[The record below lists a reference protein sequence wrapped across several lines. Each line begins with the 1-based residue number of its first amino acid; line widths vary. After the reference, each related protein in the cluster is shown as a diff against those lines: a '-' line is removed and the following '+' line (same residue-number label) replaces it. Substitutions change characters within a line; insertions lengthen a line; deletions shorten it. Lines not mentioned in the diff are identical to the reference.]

1 MLRSA
6 GGACRALLG
15 ASGSL
20 DIASTSVNGRVVAY
34 AAMQQLVHSM
44 LNRKWLLQQSHG
56 PQRAASSTTSSA
68 AAQPQAGVSPAPEN
82 AAMAPP
88 NITLHDSA
96 VKVSRC
102 RRLGSSDLVARP
114 CTGMRTSTL
123 KRRLCSRPSCVHH
136 PLPRPC
142 AVLPVHAAASAR
154 AAGRVSGQGCHVA
167 CRGGGRRLQRLPV

>member
-34 AAMQQLVHSM
+34 AAMQQLVHSI
-44 LNRKWLLQQSHG
+44 LNRKSLLQQSHG

-142 AVLPVHAAASAR
+142 ALLPVPHPASAR
-154 AAGRVSGQGCHVA
+154 AAGLALRQGCTFSVL
-167 CRGGGRRLQRLPV
+167 RGRPPLQQCPI